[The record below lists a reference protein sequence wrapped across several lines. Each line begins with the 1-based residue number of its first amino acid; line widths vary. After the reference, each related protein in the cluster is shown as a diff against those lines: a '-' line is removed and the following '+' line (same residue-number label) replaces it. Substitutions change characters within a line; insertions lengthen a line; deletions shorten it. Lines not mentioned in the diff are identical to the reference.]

1 MPDEKRDAIIEFLNV
16 SLQITSQHLE
26 NEKRKKPPAK
36 LIIIELH
43 LTVME
48 TAVKREPEVLTFF
61 GQMMCGANIV
71 ARLIA
76 DILLTC

>member
-16 SLQITSQHLE
+16 SLQITCQHLE
-26 NEKRKKPPAK
+26 NEKQKKPQN
-36 LIIIELH
+36 LIIIKVH
-43 LTVME
+43 LTVIE
-48 TAVKREPEVLTFF
+48 TAVKSEPEVITFF